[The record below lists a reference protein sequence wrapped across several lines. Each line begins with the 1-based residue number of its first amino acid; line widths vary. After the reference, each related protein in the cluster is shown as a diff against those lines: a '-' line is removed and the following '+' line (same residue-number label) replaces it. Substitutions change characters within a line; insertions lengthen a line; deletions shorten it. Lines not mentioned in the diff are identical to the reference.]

1 MDTDL
6 TEKDD
11 SILIN
16 QNIQIIFKSSVNII
30 LFVNNNYI
38 NNSNNTKIVRERNKT
53 KQKNLK

>member
-16 QNIQIIFKSSVNII
+16 QNIQIIFKSSINII
-30 LFVNNNYI
+30 LFVNNNYN

>member
-6 TEKDD
+6 MEKDD

-16 QNIQIIFKSSVNII
+16 QNVQIIFKSSINII
-30 LFVNNNYI
+30 LFVNI

-53 KQKNLK
+53 KQQNLK